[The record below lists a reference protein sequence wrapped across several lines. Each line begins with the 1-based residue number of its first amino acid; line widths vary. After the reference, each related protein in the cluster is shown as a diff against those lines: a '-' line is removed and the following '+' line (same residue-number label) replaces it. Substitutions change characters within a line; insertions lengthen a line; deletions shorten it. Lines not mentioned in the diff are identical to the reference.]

1 MKFVS
6 MKIALIAERKKSAD
20 NRVALTPVQ
29 CVALQQKFPE
39 IKVIVESSEHRCIKD
54 IEYSIVGIPV
64 LKDVSSADVFF
75 GIKEVPSEY
84 LIANKTYFFFS
95 HTIKKQPY
103 NKQMLKDIISKNI
116 RLIDYEVLKW
126 ETGQRVL
133 GFGRWAGIIGAYN
146 GLRLYGLKHKLFE
159 LKPAWTCVNFAEVLR
174 GALEIKLPPIKMVVT
189 GGGRVS
195 NGSIDF
201 LRNIRVK
208 EVTPKQFLESQF
220 DEPVFVHLNSPDL
233 YGHLEMKEWNSE
245 YFYSNHSEYFSLFEP
260 YTKVTDILFNGIFWT
275 KDLPPLFTIEQAALS
290 NFKMSTI
297 ADISCDV
304 NGSVPLT
311 YKATTIKEPFIS
323 WDRLKLQPGE
333 LYQEGNI
340 DIMAVDNLP
349 NELPEDASN
358 EFGGMLMNSVIPE
371 LLKVKSD
378 LLMRATIC
386 EEKKLTEHFNYL
398 TDFVG

>member
-54 IEYSIVGIPV
+54 MEYTIVGIPV

-103 NKQMLKDIISKNI
+103 NRQMLKDIISKNI

-159 LKPAWTCVNFAEVLR
+159 LNPAWKCVNFAEVLR

-201 LRNIRVK
+201 LRNIRVR
-208 EVTPKQFLESQF
+208 EVTPKQFLENHF

-233 YGHLEMKEWNSE
+233 YGHREMKEWNSE

-260 YTKVTDILFNGIFWT
+260 YVKVTDILFNGIFWT
-275 KDLPPLFTIEQAALS
+275 KDLPPLFTIEQAALP
-290 NFKMSTI
+290 NFKMLTI

-304 NGSVPLT
+304 NGSVPVT
-311 YKATTIKEPFIS
+311 YKATTIQVPFIS
-323 WDRLKLQPGE
+323 WDRLKLEPGE
-333 LYQEGNI
+333 LYQEENI

-371 LLKVKSD
+371 LLKENSD
-378 LLMRATIC
+378 LLNRATIC
-386 EEKKLTEHFNYL
+386 EEQKLTEHFNYL